1 MSKCTCCSP
10 CGGTPPVA
18 QHQGEP
24 VARVEIGADRNA
36 ALTITDENWLRS
48 LKDHGAHQLVPLYAN
63 AGEVE
68 QGYHDSVVEG
78 LVNRQNE
85 LREERDTLRA
95 QLSSW
100 QALAAER
107 QEMITERDALLR
119 RITSNDHQVS
129 LKAIGEAAALSASAE
144 RNQCDGCQAGIPLVK
159 GAHRMGKPGGYADT
173 MSCQAGKYA
182 SAEPSARGCCVPSA
196 EEKALLAT
204 GEYTPQELW
213 GGSRPTCPKCFKAEP
228 K

>member
-68 QGYHDSVVEG
+68 RLRSEVEQFK
-78 LVNRQNE
+78 LANARLSKENVDR
-85 LREERDTLRA
+85 RA
-95 QLSSW
+95 QLDDRDVLVKWWKDHLSVH
-100 QALAAER
+100 LAILFGTCGHSPEEADQSADDIISRAER
-107 QEMITERDALLR
+107 LAP
-119 RITSNDHQVS
+119 
-129 LKAIGEAAALSASAE
+129 KAS
-144 RNQCDGCQAGIPLVK
+144 
-159 GAHRMGKPGGYADT
+159 
-173 MSCQAGKYA
+173 A